1 MRRREMLEAKLIY
14 DIHDDG
20 NNDDSVDFDDD

>member
-1 MRRREMLEAKLIY
+1 MLEAKLIY